1 MDYRNVTFRQLFITG
16 TCLIFPITFWNMVQ
30 IMTDF
35 SKNNGILSLFLM
47 LILALVYVVLLHLAL
62 SGVVKLSD
70 PAKEKTEITGTKVW
84 NNKKKVT
91 IASIY
96 VIRYVIRVLFLLYF
110 FVQGSRILMLPDYAS
125 AVLVVPVLLA
135 LFYMAGKGLRGYIGF
150 AEASV
155 IGIGITLVLF
165 IICGFWNADFSRL
178 KEYVEFQ
185 MQASVCNT
193 ICQVLIK
200 GYLLIVGLSMLEFVM
215 YLYLR
220 VEKRRRGMLVWTVS
234 VPVVLAIV
242 ASCFVISLLGLQGKT
257 MTSKGILNVVGAMM
271 FPGGANA
278 RLGLLACYLL
288 VIFGL
293 LLLAIHIV
301 FVCQFVDEIWKI
313 ICVWRKSGGMRAAGN
328 DKSTELHGRDS
339 DNAMD
344 KKVMEEKNDTFG
356 DKTQKENQYSA
367 EEDEDME
374 EKRSLWIRSG
384 CVVVLFLLFLWMSR
398 FLGERDAGWAFMIYI
413 AAVDIP
419 LSVLVPAF
427 AGRKRTNPG
436 KLAKMAAEVI
446 GGVLIACILSGCM
459 DRSIEAVDYLR
470 VVMIS
475 ETDRGYEYTFVTD
488 SLEGAESAGESEE
501 REYPVV
507 AESLQQARAEYDQA
521 HDRNLDLSHVE
532 YIVVDSEKTLRQM
545 YPELIKEFVTNYV
558 EVICTDSLYQ
568 GEASG
573 SIREYIASHYKGEC
587 LATLGE

>member
-1 MDYRNVTFRQLFITG
+1 MTYRQLFITG

-70 PAKEKTEITGTKVW
+70 PAKEKTEITGAKVW
-84 NNKKKVT
+84 NNKKKVA

-96 VIRYVIRVLFLLYF
+96 VIRYAIRVLFLLYF
-110 FVQGSRILMLPDYAS
+110 FVQGSRILMLPDYAGT
-125 AVLVVPVLLA
+125 VLVVPVLLA

-271 FPGGANA
+271 FPGGVNA

-288 VIFGL
+288 IIFGL

-301 FVCQFVDEIWKI
+301 FICQFVDEIWKI
-313 ICVWRKSGGMRAAGN
+313 ICVWRKSQA
-328 DKSTELHGRDS
+328 
-339 DNAMD
+339 
-344 KKVMEEKNDTFG
+344 
-356 DKTQKENQYSA
+356 SA
-367 EEDEDME
+367 EDME

-398 FLGERDAGWAFMIYI
+398 FLGERDAGRAFMIYI

-427 AGRKRTNPG
+427 VGRKRTNPG

-446 GGVLIACILSGCM
+446 GGILLVSILSGCM

-475 ETDRGYEYTFVTD
+475 ETDGGYKYTFVTD
-488 SLEGAESAGESEE
+488 SLEGAESAAESEE

-507 AESLQQARAEYDQA
+507 AESLQRARAEYDQA
-521 HDRNLDLSHVE
+521 HDRSLDLSHVE
-532 YIVVDSEKTLRQM
+532 YIVVDSEETLRQM

-558 EVICTDSLYQ
+558 EVVCTDSLYQ

-573 SIREYIASHYKGEC
+573 SIRKYIAAHYKGEC

>member
-1 MDYRNVTFRQLFITG
+1 MTFRQLFITG

-70 PAKEKTEITGTKVW
+70 PAKEKTEITGAKVW
-84 NNKKKVT
+84 NNKKKVA

-96 VIRYVIRVLFLLYF
+96 VIRYAIRVLFLLYF
-110 FVQGSRILMLPDYAS
+110 FVQGSRILMLPDYAGT
-125 AVLVVPVLLA
+125 VLVVPVLLA

-313 ICVWRKSGGMRAAGN
+313 ICVWRKSQA
-328 DKSTELHGRDS
+328 
-339 DNAMD
+339 
-344 KKVMEEKNDTFG
+344 
-356 DKTQKENQYSA
+356 SA
-367 EEDEDME
+367 EDME
-374 EKRSLWIRSG
+374 EKRSLWIRGG
-384 CVVVLFLLFLWMSR
+384 CVVVLFLLFLWMGR
-398 FLGERDAGWAFMIYI
+398 FLGERDAGRAFMIYI

-446 GGVLIACILSGCM
+446 GGVLIACMLSGCM

-475 ETDRGYEYTFVTD
+475 ETEGGYEYTFVTD
-488 SLEGAESAGESEE
+488 SLEGAESAAESEE

-507 AESLQQARAEYDQA
+507 AESLQQARTEYDQA
-521 HDRNLDLSHVE
+521 HDRSLDLSHVE
-532 YIVVDSEKTLRQM
+532 YIVVDSEETLRQM

-568 GEASG
+568 GEVSG
-573 SIREYIASHYKGEC
+573 SIRKYIATHYKGEC
-587 LATLGE
+587 LATLVE

>member
-1 MDYRNVTFRQLFITG
+1 MTFRQLFITG

-70 PAKEKTEITGTKVW
+70 PAKEKTEITGAKVW
-84 NNKKKVT
+84 NNKKKVA

-96 VIRYVIRVLFLLYF
+96 VIRYAIRVLFLLYF
-110 FVQGSRILMLPDYAS
+110 FVQGSRILMLPDYAGT
-125 AVLVVPVLLA
+125 VLVVPVLLA

-178 KEYVEFQ
+178 KEYAEFQ

-313 ICVWRKSGGMRAAGN
+313 ICVWRKSQA
-328 DKSTELHGRDS
+328 
-339 DNAMD
+339 
-344 KKVMEEKNDTFG
+344 
-356 DKTQKENQYSA
+356 SA
-367 EEDEDME
+367 EDME

-398 FLGERDAGWAFMIYI
+398 FLGERDAGRAFMIYI

-427 AGRKRTNPG
+427 VGRKRTNPG

-446 GGVLIACILSGCM
+446 GGALIACMLSGCM

-475 ETDRGYEYTFVTD
+475 ETDGGYKYTFVTD
-488 SLEGAESAGESEE
+488 SLEGAESAAESEE

-507 AESLQQARAEYDQA
+507 AESLQRARAEYDQE
-521 HDRNLDLSHVE
+521 HDRSLDLSHVE
-532 YIVVDSEKTLRQM
+532 YIVVDSEETLRQM

-558 EVICTDSLYQ
+558 EVVCTDSLYQ

-573 SIREYIASHYKGEC
+573 SIRKYIAAHYKGEC

>member
-1 MDYRNVTFRQLFITG
+1 MGVNQYMDYRNVTFRQLFITG

-35 SKNNGILSLFLM
+35 SKNNGVLSLFLM

-70 PAKEKTEITGTKVW
+70 PAKEKTEITGAKVW

-110 FVQGSRILMLPDYAS
+110 FVQGSRILMLPDYAGT
-125 AVLVVPVLLA
+125 VLVVPVLLA

-200 GYLLIVGLSMLEFVM
+200 GYLMIVGLCMLEFVM

-234 VPVVLAIV
+234 VPVVLALV
-242 ASCFVISLLGLQGKT
+242 ASCFVTSLLGLQSKT

-288 VIFGL
+288 IIFGL

-301 FVCQFVDEIWKI
+301 FICQFVDEIWKI
-313 ICVWRKSGGMRAAGN
+313 ICVWRKSQA
-328 DKSTELHGRDS
+328 
-339 DNAMD
+339 
-344 KKVMEEKNDTFG
+344 
-356 DKTQKENQYSA
+356 SA
-367 EEDEDME
+367 EDME
-374 EKRSLWIRSG
+374 EKRSLWIRGG
-384 CVVVLFLLFLWMSR
+384 CVVVLFLLFLWMGR
-398 FLGERDAGWAFMIYI
+398 FLGERDAGRAFMSYI

-446 GGVLIACILSGCM
+446 GGVLIACMLSGCM

-475 ETDRGYEYTFVTD
+475 ETEGGYEYTFVTD
-488 SLEGAESAGESEE
+488 SLEGAESAAESEE

-507 AESLQQARAEYDQA
+507 AESLQQARTEYDQA
-521 HDRNLDLSHVE
+521 HDRSLDLSHVE
-532 YIVVDSEKTLRQM
+532 YIVVDSEETLRQM

-573 SIREYIASHYKGEC
+573 SIRKYIAMHYKGEC

>member
-1 MDYRNVTFRQLFITG
+1 MTFRQLFITG
-16 TCLIFPITFWNMVQ
+16 TCLIFPIAFWNMVQ

-62 SGVVKLSD
+62 SDVVKMSD
-70 PAKEKTEITGTKVW
+70 PAKEKTEITGAKVW

-110 FVQGSRILMLPDYAS
+110 FVQGSRILMLPDYAGM
-125 AVLVVPVLLA
+125 VLVVPVLLA

-165 IICGFWNADFSRL
+165 VICGFWNADFSEL
-178 KEYVEFQ
+178 KGYVEFQ

-234 VPVVLAIV
+234 VPVVLALV
-242 ASCFVISLLGLQGKT
+242 ASCFVTSLLGLQSKT

-288 VIFGL
+288 IIFGV

-301 FVCQFVDEIWKI
+301 FICQFVDEIWKI
-313 ICVWRKSGGMRAAGN
+313 ICVWRKSGGMRAVWN
-328 DKSTELHGRDS
+328 DKSTELYGCDS
-339 DNAMD
+339 DNVMD
-344 KKVMEEKNDTFG
+344 KKVMEEKNDIFG
-356 DKTQKENQYSA
+356 DETQKKNEYSS
-367 EEDEDME
+367 EEDME
-374 EKRSLWIRSG
+374 EKRSLWIRGG

-398 FLGERDAGWAFMIYI
+398 FLGERDAGRAFMIYI

-446 GGVLIACILSGCM
+446 GGVLIACMLSGCM

-475 ETDRGYEYTFVTD
+475 ETEGGYEYTFVTD
-488 SLEGAESAGESEE
+488 SLEGAESAAESEE

-507 AESLQQARAEYDQA
+507 AESLQRARVEYDQA
-521 HDRNLDLSHVE
+521 HDRSLDLSHVE
-532 YIVVDSEKTLRQM
+532 YIVVDSEETLRQM

-573 SIREYIASHYKGEC
+573 SIREYIATHYKGEC
-587 LATLGE
+587 LATLIE

>member
-1 MDYRNVTFRQLFITG
+1 MDYINVTFRQLFITG

-70 PAKEKTEITGTKVW
+70 PAKEKTEITGAKVW
-84 NNKKKVT
+84 NNKKKVA

-96 VIRYVIRVLFLLYF
+96 VIRYAIRVLFLLYF
-110 FVQGSRILMLPDYAS
+110 FVQGSRILMLPDYAGT
-125 AVLVVPVLLA
+125 VLVVPVLLA

-288 VIFGL
+288 IIFGL

-301 FVCQFVDEIWKI
+301 FICQFVDEIWKI
-313 ICVWRKSGGMRAAGN
+313 ICVWRKSQA
-328 DKSTELHGRDS
+328 
-339 DNAMD
+339 
-344 KKVMEEKNDTFG
+344 
-356 DKTQKENQYSA
+356 SA
-367 EEDEDME
+367 EDME
-374 EKRSLWIRSG
+374 EKRSLWIRGG
-384 CVVVLFLLFLWMSR
+384 CVVVLFLLFLWMGR
-398 FLGERDAGWAFMIYI
+398 FLGERDAGRAFMSYI

-446 GGVLIACILSGCM
+446 GGVLIACMLSGCM

-475 ETDRGYEYTFVTD
+475 ETEGGYEYTFVTD
-488 SLEGAESAGESEE
+488 SLEGAESAAESEE

-507 AESLQQARAEYDQA
+507 AESLQQARTEYDQA
-521 HDRNLDLSHVE
+521 HDRSLDLSHVE
-532 YIVVDSEKTLRQM
+532 YIMVDSEETLRQM

-573 SIREYIASHYKGEC
+573 SIRKYIATHYKGEC

>member
-1 MDYRNVTFRQLFITG
+1 
-16 TCLIFPITFWNMVQ
+16 
-30 IMTDF
+30 
-35 SKNNGILSLFLM
+35 
-47 LILALVYVVLLHLAL
+47 
-62 SGVVKLSD
+62 
-70 PAKEKTEITGTKVW
+70 
-84 NNKKKVT
+84 
-91 IASIY
+91 
-96 VIRYVIRVLFLLYF
+96 
-110 FVQGSRILMLPDYAS
+110 MLPDYAGV
-125 AVLVVPVLLA
+125 VLVVPVLLT

-165 IICGFWNADFSRL
+165 VICGFWNADFSGL

-185 MQASVCNT
+185 MQASACNT

-200 GYLLIVGLSMLEFVM
+200 GYLMIVGLCMLEFVM

-234 VPVVLAIV
+234 VPVVLALV
-242 ASCFVISLLGLQGKT
+242 ASCFVISLLGLQGRT
-257 MTSKGILNVVGAMM
+257 AGSKGILNVVGAMM

-288 VIFGL
+288 IIFGL

-301 FVCQFVDEIWKI
+301 FICQFVDEIWKI
-313 ICVWRKSGGMRAAGN
+313 ICVWRKSGGMRAVGN
-328 DKSTELHGRDS
+328 DKSTELHGCDS

-344 KKVMEEKNDTFG
+344 KKVMEEKNDTFE
-356 DKTQKENQYSA
+356 DKTQKKNKYSA
-367 EEDEDME
+367 EEDME
-374 EKRSLWIRSG
+374 EKRSLWIRGG
-384 CVVVLFLLFLWMSR
+384 CVVVLFLLFLWMDR
-398 FLGERDAGWAFMIYI
+398 FLGERDAGRAFMSYI

-446 GGVLIACILSGCM
+446 GGVLIACMLSGCM

-475 ETDRGYEYTFVTD
+475 ETEWGYEYTFVTD
-488 SLEGAESAGESEE
+488 SLEGAESAAESEE

-521 HDRNLDLSHVE
+521 HDRSLDLSHVE
-532 YIVVDSEKTLRQM
+532 YIVVDSEETLRQM

-558 EVICTDSLYQ
+558 EVICTDLLYQ

-573 SIREYIASHYKGEC
+573 SIRKYIATHYKGEC

>member
-1 MDYRNVTFRQLFITG
+1 MTFRQLFITG

-35 SKNNGILSLFLM
+35 SKNNGVLSLFLM

-70 PAKEKTEITGTKVW
+70 PAKEKTEITGVKVW
-84 NNKKKVT
+84 NNKKKVA

-96 VIRYVIRVLFLLYF
+96 VIRYAIRVLFLLYF
-110 FVQGSRILMLPDYAS
+110 FVQGSRILMLPDYAGT
-125 AVLVVPVLLA
+125 VLVVPVLLA

-200 GYLLIVGLSMLEFVM
+200 GSLLIVGLSMLEFVM

-234 VPVVLAIV
+234 VPVVLALV
-242 ASCFVISLLGLQGKT
+242 ASCFVTSLLGLQSKT

-288 VIFGL
+288 IIFGL

-301 FVCQFVDEIWKI
+301 FICQFVDEIWKI
-313 ICVWRKSGGMRAAGN
+313 ICVWRKSQA
-328 DKSTELHGRDS
+328 
-339 DNAMD
+339 
-344 KKVMEEKNDTFG
+344 
-356 DKTQKENQYSA
+356 SA
-367 EEDEDME
+367 EDME
-374 EKRSLWIRSG
+374 EKRSLWIRGG
-384 CVVVLFLLFLWMSR
+384 CVVVLFLLFLWMGR
-398 FLGERDAGWAFMIYI
+398 FLGERDAGRAFMSYI

-446 GGVLIACILSGCM
+446 GGVLIACMLSGCM

-475 ETDRGYEYTFVTD
+475 ETEGGYEYTFVTD
-488 SLEGAESAGESEE
+488 SLEGAESAAESEE

-507 AESLQQARAEYDQA
+507 AESLQQARTEYDQA
-521 HDRNLDLSHVE
+521 HDRSLDLSHVE
-532 YIVVDSEKTLRQM
+532 YIVVDSEETLRQM

-573 SIREYIASHYKGEC
+573 SIRKYIAMHYKGEC

>member
-1 MDYRNVTFRQLFITG
+1 MTFRQLFITG

-35 SKNNGILSLFLM
+35 SKNNGILSFFLM
-47 LILALVYVVLLHLAL
+47 LIFALVYVVLLHLAL
-62 SGVVKLSD
+62 SGVVKMSD
-70 PAKEKTEITGTKVW
+70 PAKEKAEITSIKTW
-84 NNKKKVT
+84 NNKKKAT

-96 VIRYVIRVLFLLYF
+96 VIRYAIRVLFLLYF
-110 FVQGSRILMLPDYAS
+110 FVQGSRILMLPDYAGT
-125 AVLVVPVLLA
+125 VLVVPVLLA

-165 IICGFWNADFSRL
+165 VICGFWNADFSEL
-178 KEYVEFQ
+178 KGYVEFQ

-234 VPVVLAIV
+234 VPVVLALV
-242 ASCFVISLLGLQGKT
+242 ASCFVTSLLGLQGRT
-257 MTSKGILNVVGAMM
+257 AGSKGILNVVGAMM

-288 VIFGL
+288 IIFGL

-301 FVCQFVDEIWKI
+301 FICQFVDEIWKI
-313 ICVWRKSGGMRAAGN
+313 ICVWRKSGGMRAARN

-339 DNAMD
+339 DNEMD

-356 DKTQKENQYSA
+356 DKTQRKNEYSL
-367 EEDEDME
+367 EEDME
-374 EKRSLWIRSG
+374 EKRSLWIGSG
-384 CVVVLFLLFLWMSR
+384 CVVVLFLLFLWMGR
-398 FLGERDAGWAFMIYI
+398 FLGERDAGRAFMIYI

-446 GGVLIACILSGCM
+446 GGVLITCILSGCM

-470 VVMIS
+470 VVMMS
-475 ETDRGYEYTFVTD
+475 ETEGGYEYTFVTD
-488 SLEGAESAGESEE
+488 SLEGAEAAGEAEE

-521 HDRNLDLSHVE
+521 HDRSLDLSHVE
-532 YIVVDSEKTLRQM
+532 YIVVDSEETLRQM

-573 SIREYIASHYKGEC
+573 SIRKYIATHYKGEC

>member
-1 MDYRNVTFRQLFITG
+1 MTFRQLFITG

-70 PAKEKTEITGTKVW
+70 PAKEKIEITGAKVW
-84 NNKKKVT
+84 NNKKKVA

-96 VIRYVIRVLFLLYF
+96 VIRYAIRVLFLLYF
-110 FVQGSRILMLPDYAS
+110 FVQGSRILMLPDYAGT
-125 AVLVVPVLLA
+125 VLVVPVLLA

-288 VIFGL
+288 IIFGL

-301 FVCQFVDEIWKI
+301 FICQFVDEIWKI
-313 ICVWRKSGGMRAAGN
+313 ICVWRKSQA
-328 DKSTELHGRDS
+328 
-339 DNAMD
+339 
-344 KKVMEEKNDTFG
+344 
-356 DKTQKENQYSA
+356 SA
-367 EEDEDME
+367 EDME
-374 EKRSLWIRSG
+374 EKRSLWIRGG
-384 CVVVLFLLFLWMSR
+384 CVVVLFLLFLWMGR
-398 FLGERDAGWAFMIYI
+398 FLGERDAGRAFMSYI

-446 GGVLIACILSGCM
+446 GGVLITCILSGCM

-475 ETDRGYEYTFVTD
+475 ETEGGYEYTFVTD
-488 SLEGAESAGESEE
+488 SLEGAESAAESEE

-521 HDRNLDLSHVE
+521 HDRSLDLSHVE
-532 YIVVDSEKTLRQM
+532 YIMVDSEETLRQM

-573 SIREYIASHYKGEC
+573 SIRKYIAAHYKGEC

>member
-1 MDYRNVTFRQLFITG
+1 MTFRQLFITG
-16 TCLIFPITFWNMVQ
+16 TCLIFPIAFWNIVQ

-47 LILALVYVVLLHLAL
+47 LMLALVYVVLLHLAL
-62 SGVVKLSD
+62 SGVVKMSD
-70 PAKEKTEITGTKVW
+70 PAKEKTEITGAKVW
-84 NNKKKVT
+84 NNKKKVA

-110 FVQGSRILMLPDYAS
+110 FVQGSRILMLPDYAET
-125 AVLVVPVLLA
+125 VLVVPVLLA

-165 IICGFWNADFSRL
+165 VICGFWNADFSGL

-185 MQASVCNT
+185 MQASACNT

-200 GYLLIVGLSMLEFVM
+200 GYLMIVGLCMLEFVM

-234 VPVVLAIV
+234 VPVVLAFV
-242 ASCFVISLLGLQGKT
+242 ASCFVISLLGLQGRT
-257 MTSKGILNVVGAMM
+257 AGSKGILNVVGAMM

-288 VIFGL
+288 IIFGL

-301 FVCQFVDEIWKI
+301 FICQFVDEIWKI
-313 ICVWRKSGGMRAAGN
+313 ICVWRKSQA
-328 DKSTELHGRDS
+328 
-339 DNAMD
+339 
-344 KKVMEEKNDTFG
+344 
-356 DKTQKENQYSA
+356 SA
-367 EEDEDME
+367 EDME

-384 CVVVLFLLFLWMSR
+384 CVVVLFLLFLWMGR
-398 FLGERDAGWAFMIYI
+398 FLGERDAGRAFMSYI

-446 GGVLIACILSGCM
+446 GGVLITCILSGCM

-475 ETDRGYEYTFVTD
+475 ETEGGYEYTFVTD
-488 SLEGAESAGESEE
+488 SLEGAESAAESEE

-521 HDRNLDLSHVE
+521 HDRSLDLSHVE
-532 YIVVDSEKTLRQM
+532 YIVVDSEETLRQM

-573 SIREYIASHYKGEC
+573 SIRKYIATHYKGEC

>member
-1 MDYRNVTFRQLFITG
+1 MTFRQLFITG

-70 PAKEKTEITGTKVW
+70 PAKEKTEITGAKVW

-91 IASIY
+91 IASVY

-110 FVQGSRILMLPDYAS
+110 FVQGSRILMLPDYAGT
-125 AVLVVPVLLA
+125 VLVVPVLLA

-288 VIFGL
+288 IIFGL

-301 FVCQFVDEIWKI
+301 FICQFVYEIWKI
-313 ICVWRKSGGMRAAGN
+313 ICVWRKSQA
-328 DKSTELHGRDS
+328 
-339 DNAMD
+339 
-344 KKVMEEKNDTFG
+344 
-356 DKTQKENQYSA
+356 SA
-367 EEDEDME
+367 EDME

-384 CVVVLFLLFLWMSR
+384 CVVVLFLLFLWMDR
-398 FLGERDAGWAFMIYI
+398 FLVERDAGRAFMSYI

-427 AGRKRTNPG
+427 VGRKRTNPG

-446 GGVLIACILSGCM
+446 GGVLIACMLSGCM

-475 ETDRGYEYTFVTD
+475 ETEGGYEYTFVTD
-488 SLEGAESAGESEE
+488 SLEGAESAAESEE

-507 AESLQQARAEYDQA
+507 AESLQQARTEYDQA
-521 HDRNLDLSHVE
+521 HDRSLDLSHVE
-532 YIVVDSEKTLRQM
+532 YIVVDSEETLRQM

-573 SIREYIASHYKGEC
+573 SIRKYIATHYKGEC

>member
-1 MDYRNVTFRQLFITG
+1 MTFRQLFITG

-47 LILALVYVVLLHLAL
+47 LILALVYVVLLHLVL

-70 PAKEKTEITGTKVW
+70 PAKEKTEITGAKVW
-84 NNKKKVT
+84 NNKKKVA

-96 VIRYVIRVLFLLYF
+96 VIRYAIRVLFLLYF
-110 FVQGSRILMLPDYAS
+110 FVQGSRILMLPDYAGT
-125 AVLVVPVLLA
+125 VLVVPVLLA

-185 MQASVCNT
+185 MQASICNT

-288 VIFGL
+288 IIFGL

-313 ICVWRKSGGMRAAGN
+313 ICVWRKSQA
-328 DKSTELHGRDS
+328 
-339 DNAMD
+339 
-344 KKVMEEKNDTFG
+344 
-356 DKTQKENQYSA
+356 SA
-367 EEDEDME
+367 EDME
-374 EKRSLWIRSG
+374 EKRSLWIRGG
-384 CVVVLFLLFLWMSR
+384 CVVVLFLLFLWMGR
-398 FLGERDAGWAFMIYI
+398 FLGERDAGRAFMSYI

-446 GGVLIACILSGCM
+446 GGVLIACMLSGCM

-475 ETDRGYEYTFVTD
+475 ETEGGYEYTFVTD
-488 SLEGAESAGESEE
+488 SLEGAESAAESEE

-507 AESLQQARAEYDQA
+507 AESLQQARTEYDQA
-521 HDRNLDLSHVE
+521 HDRSLDLSHVE
-532 YIVVDSEKTLRQM
+532 YIVVDSEETLRQM

-573 SIREYIASHYKGEC
+573 SIRKYIAAHYKGEC

>member
-70 PAKEKTEITGTKVW
+70 PAKEKTEITGAKVW
-84 NNKKKVT
+84 NNKKKVA

-96 VIRYVIRVLFLLYF
+96 VIRYAIRVLFLLYF
-110 FVQGSRILMLPDYAS
+110 FVQGSRILMLPDYAGT
-125 AVLVVPVLLA
+125 VLVVPVLLA

-313 ICVWRKSGGMRAAGN
+313 ICVWRKSQA
-328 DKSTELHGRDS
+328 
-339 DNAMD
+339 
-344 KKVMEEKNDTFG
+344 
-356 DKTQKENQYSA
+356 SA
-367 EEDEDME
+367 EDME
-374 EKRSLWIRSG
+374 EKRSLWIRGG
-384 CVVVLFLLFLWMSR
+384 CVVVLFLLFLWMGR
-398 FLGERDAGWAFMIYI
+398 FLGERDAGRAFMSYI

-446 GGVLIACILSGCM
+446 GGVLIACMLSGCM

-475 ETDRGYEYTFVTD
+475 ETEGGYEYTFVTD
-488 SLEGAESAGESEE
+488 SLEGAESAAESEE

-507 AESLQQARAEYDQA
+507 AESLQQARTEYDQA
-521 HDRNLDLSHVE
+521 HDRSLDLSHVE
-532 YIVVDSEKTLRQM
+532 YIVVDSEETLRQM

-573 SIREYIASHYKGEC
+573 SIRKYIAMHYKGEC

>member
-1 MDYRNVTFRQLFITG
+1 MGVNQYMNYKNVTFRQLFITG
-16 TCLIFPITFWNMVQ
+16 TCLIFPIAFWNMVQ

-35 SKNNGILSLFLM
+35 LKNNGILSLFLM
-47 LILALVYVVLLHLAL
+47 LMLALVYVVLLHLAL

-70 PAKEKTEITGTKVW
+70 PAKEKTEITGAKVW
-84 NNKKKVT
+84 NNKKKVAT
-91 IASIY
+91 ASIY
-96 VIRYVIRVLFLLYF
+96 VIRYAIRVLFLLYF
-110 FVQGSRILMLPDYAS
+110 FVQGSRILMLPDYAGT
-125 AVLVVPVLLA
+125 VLVVPVLLA

-200 GYLLIVGLSMLEFVM
+200 GYLMIVGLCMLEFVM

-234 VPVVLAIV
+234 VPVVLALV
-242 ASCFVISLLGLQGKT
+242 ASCFVTSLLGLQSKT

-288 VIFGL
+288 IIFGL

-301 FVCQFVDEIWKI
+301 FICQFVDEIWKI
-313 ICVWRKSGGMRAAGN
+313 ICVWRKSQA
-328 DKSTELHGRDS
+328 
-339 DNAMD
+339 
-344 KKVMEEKNDTFG
+344 
-356 DKTQKENQYSA
+356 SA
-367 EEDEDME
+367 EDME
-374 EKRSLWIRSG
+374 EKRSLWIRGG
-384 CVVVLFLLFLWMSR
+384 CVVVLFLLFLWMGR
-398 FLGERDAGWAFMIYI
+398 FLGERDAGRAFMSYI

-446 GGVLIACILSGCM
+446 GGVLIACMLSGCM

-475 ETDRGYEYTFVTD
+475 ETEGGYEYTFVTD
-488 SLEGAESAGESEE
+488 SLEGAESAAESEE

-507 AESLQQARAEYDQA
+507 AESLQQARTEYDQA
-521 HDRNLDLSHVE
+521 HDRSLDLSHVE
-532 YIVVDSEKTLRQM
+532 YIVVDSEETLRQM

-573 SIREYIASHYKGEC
+573 SIRKYIAAHYKGEC

>member
-16 TCLIFPITFWNMVQ
+16 TCLIFPIAFWNIVQ

-47 LILALVYVVLLHLAL
+47 LMFALVYVVLLHLAL
-62 SGVVKLSD
+62 SGVVKMSD
-70 PAKEKTEITGTKVW
+70 PAKEKTEITGAKVW
-84 NNKKKVT
+84 NNKKKVA

-96 VIRYVIRVLFLLYF
+96 VIRYAIRVLFLLYF
-110 FVQGSRILMLPDYAS
+110 FVQGSRILMLPDYAGV
-125 AVLVVPVLLA
+125 VLVVPVLLT

-165 IICGFWNADFSRL
+165 VICGFWNADFSGL

-234 VPVVLAIV
+234 VPVVLALV
-242 ASCFVISLLGLQGKT
+242 ASCFVTSLLGLQSKT

-288 VIFGL
+288 IIFGL

-301 FVCQFVDEIWKI
+301 FICQFVDEIWKI
-313 ICVWRKSGGMRAAGN
+313 ICVWRKSGGMRAVGN
-328 DKSTELHGRDS
+328 DKSTGLHGCDS

-344 KKVMEEKNDTFG
+344 KKV
-356 DKTQKENQYSA
+356 
-367 EEDEDME
+367 ME

-384 CVVVLFLLFLWMSR
+384 CVVVLFLLFLWMDR
-398 FLGERDAGWAFMIYI
+398 FLGEQDAGRAFMIYI

-427 AGRKRTNPG
+427 VGRKRTNPG

-446 GGVLIACILSGCM
+446 SGVLIACMLSGCM

-475 ETDRGYEYTFVTD
+475 ETEWGYEYTFVTD
-488 SLEGAESAGESEE
+488 SLEGAESAAESEE

-521 HDRNLDLSHVE
+521 HDRSLDLSHVE
-532 YIVVDSEKTLRQM
+532 YIVVDSEETLRQM

-573 SIREYIASHYKGEC
+573 SIRKYIATHYKGEC

>member
-70 PAKEKTEITGTKVW
+70 PAKEKTEITGAKVW
-84 NNKKKVT
+84 NNKKKVA

-96 VIRYVIRVLFLLYF
+96 VIRYAIRVLFLLYF
-110 FVQGSRILMLPDYAS
+110 FVQGSRILMLPDYAGT
-125 AVLVVPVLLA
+125 VLVVPVLLA

-313 ICVWRKSGGMRAAGN
+313 ICVWRKSQA
-328 DKSTELHGRDS
+328 
-339 DNAMD
+339 
-344 KKVMEEKNDTFG
+344 
-356 DKTQKENQYSA
+356 SA
-367 EEDEDME
+367 EDME
-374 EKRSLWIRSG
+374 EKRSLWIRGG
-384 CVVVLFLLFLWMSR
+384 CVVVLFLLFLWMGR
-398 FLGERDAGWAFMIYI
+398 FLGERDAGRAFMIYI

-446 GGVLIACILSGCM
+446 GGVLIACMLSGCM

-475 ETDRGYEYTFVTD
+475 ETEGGYEYTFVTD
-488 SLEGAESAGESEE
+488 SLEGAESAAESEE

-507 AESLQQARAEYDQA
+507 AESLQQARTEYDQA
-521 HDRNLDLSHVE
+521 HDRSLDLSHVE
-532 YIVVDSEKTLRQM
+532 YIVVDSEETLRQM

-568 GEASG
+568 GEVSG
-573 SIREYIASHYKGEC
+573 SIRKYIATHYKGEC
-587 LATLGE
+587 LATLVE

>member
-1 MDYRNVTFRQLFITG
+1 MTFRQLFITG

-35 SKNNGILSLFLM
+35 SKNNGVLSLFLM

-70 PAKEKTEITGTKVW
+70 PAKEKTEITGAKVW

-110 FVQGSRILMLPDYAS
+110 FVQGSRILMLPDYAGT
-125 AVLVVPVLLA
+125 VLVVPVLLA

-200 GYLLIVGLSMLEFVM
+200 GYLMIVGLCMLEFVM

-234 VPVVLAIV
+234 VPVVLALV
-242 ASCFVISLLGLQGKT
+242 ASCFVTSLLGLQSKT

-288 VIFGL
+288 IIFGL

-301 FVCQFVDEIWKI
+301 FICQFVDEIWKI
-313 ICVWRKSGGMRAAGN
+313 ICVWRKSQA
-328 DKSTELHGRDS
+328 
-339 DNAMD
+339 
-344 KKVMEEKNDTFG
+344 
-356 DKTQKENQYSA
+356 SA
-367 EEDEDME
+367 EDME
-374 EKRSLWIRSG
+374 EKRSLWIRGG
-384 CVVVLFLLFLWMSR
+384 CVVVLFLLFLWMGR
-398 FLGERDAGWAFMIYI
+398 FLVERDAGRAFMIYI

-446 GGVLIACILSGCM
+446 GGVLITCILSGCM

-475 ETDRGYEYTFVTD
+475 ETDGGYEYTFVTD
-488 SLEGAESAGESEE
+488 SLEGAESAAESEE

-507 AESLQQARAEYDQA
+507 AESLQRARAEYDQE
-521 HDRNLDLSHVE
+521 HDRSLDLSHVE
-532 YIVVDSEKTLRQM
+532 YIVVDSEETLRQM

-558 EVICTDSLYQ
+558 EVVCTDSLYQ

-573 SIREYIASHYKGEC
+573 SIRKYIAAHYKGEC

>member
-16 TCLIFPITFWNMVQ
+16 TCLIFPIAFWNMVQ

-47 LILALVYVVLLHLAL
+47 LILALIYVVLLHLAL

-70 PAKEKTEITGTKVW
+70 PAKEKTEITGAKVW

-91 IASIY
+91 IVSIY

-110 FVQGSRILMLPDYAS
+110 FVQGSRILMLPDYAGT
-125 AVLVVPVLLA
+125 VLVVPVLLA

-155 IGIGITLVLF
+155 IGSGITLVLF
-165 IICGFWNADFSRL
+165 VICGFWNADFSRL

-185 MQASVCNT
+185 MQASACNT

-288 VIFGL
+288 IIFGL

-301 FVCQFVDEIWKI
+301 FICQFVDEIWKI
-313 ICVWRKSGGMRAAGN
+313 ICVWRKSGGMRAVGD
-328 DKSTELHGRDS
+328 DKSTDLHGCDS

-344 KKVMEEKNDTFG
+344 KKVMEEKNDIFE
-356 DKTQKENQYSA
+356 DKTQREKEYSA
-367 EEDEDME
+367 EDME
-374 EKRSLWIRSG
+374 EKRSLWIRGG
-384 CVVVLFLLFLWMSR
+384 CVVVLFLLFLWMDR
-398 FLGERDAGWAFMIYI
+398 FLVERDAGRAFMIYI

-427 AGRKRTNPG
+427 VGRKRTNPG

-470 VVMIS
+470 VVVIS
-475 ETDRGYEYTFVTD
+475 ETEGGYEYTFVTD
-488 SLEGAESAGESEE
+488 SLEGAESAAESEE

-507 AESLQQARAEYDQA
+507 AEDLQQARTEYDEA
-521 HDRNLDLSHVE
+521 HDRSLDLSHVE
-532 YIVVDSEKTLRQM
+532 YIVVDSEETLRQM

-573 SIREYIASHYKGEC
+573 SIRKYIATHYKGEC

>member
-1 MDYRNVTFRQLFITG
+1 MTFRQLFITG

-35 SKNNGILSLFLM
+35 SKNNGVLSLFLM

-70 PAKEKTEITGTKVW
+70 PAKEKTEITGAKVW
-84 NNKKKVT
+84 NNKKKVA

-96 VIRYVIRVLFLLYF
+96 VIRYAIRVLFLLYF
-110 FVQGSRILMLPDYAS
+110 FVQGSRILMLPDYAGT
-125 AVLVVPVLLA
+125 VLVVPVLLA

-234 VPVVLAIV
+234 VPVVLALV
-242 ASCFVISLLGLQGKT
+242 ASCFVTSLLGLQSKT

-288 VIFGL
+288 IIFGL

-301 FVCQFVDEIWKI
+301 FICQFVDEIWKI
-313 ICVWRKSGGMRAAGN
+313 ICVWRKSQA
-328 DKSTELHGRDS
+328 
-339 DNAMD
+339 
-344 KKVMEEKNDTFG
+344 
-356 DKTQKENQYSA
+356 SA
-367 EEDEDME
+367 EDME
-374 EKRSLWIRSG
+374 EKRSLWIRGG
-384 CVVVLFLLFLWMSR
+384 CVVVLFLLFLWMGR
-398 FLGERDAGWAFMIYI
+398 FLGERDAGRAFMSYI

-446 GGVLIACILSGCM
+446 GGVLIACMLSGCM

-475 ETDRGYEYTFVTD
+475 ETEGGYEYTFVTD
-488 SLEGAESAGESEE
+488 SLEGAESAAESEE

-507 AESLQQARAEYDQA
+507 AESLQQARTEYDQA
-521 HDRNLDLSHVE
+521 HDRSLDLSHVE
-532 YIVVDSEKTLRQM
+532 YIVVDSEETLRQM

-573 SIREYIASHYKGEC
+573 SIRKYIAMHYKGEC

>member
-1 MDYRNVTFRQLFITG
+1 MGVNQYMDYRNVTFRQLFITG

-35 SKNNGILSLFLM
+35 SKNNGILSFFLM
-47 LILALVYVVLLHLAL
+47 LIFALVYVVLLHLAL
-62 SGVVKLSD
+62 SGVVKMSD
-70 PAKEKTEITGTKVW
+70 PAKEKAEITSIKTW
-84 NNKKKVT
+84 NNKKKAT

-96 VIRYVIRVLFLLYF
+96 VIRYAIRVLFLLYF
-110 FVQGSRILMLPDYAS
+110 FVQGSRILMLPDYAGT
-125 AVLVVPVLLA
+125 VLVVPVLLA

-165 IICGFWNADFSRL
+165 VICGFWNADFSEL
-178 KEYVEFQ
+178 KGYVEFQ

-234 VPVVLAIV
+234 VPVVLALV
-242 ASCFVISLLGLQGKT
+242 ASCFVTSLLGLQGRT
-257 MTSKGILNVVGAMM
+257 AGSKGILNVVGAMM

-288 VIFGL
+288 IIFGL

-301 FVCQFVDEIWKI
+301 FICQFVDEIWKI
-313 ICVWRKSGGMRAAGN
+313 ICVWRKSGGMRAARN

-339 DNAMD
+339 DNEMD

-356 DKTQKENQYSA
+356 DKTQRKNEYSL
-367 EEDEDME
+367 EEDME
-374 EKRSLWIRSG
+374 EKRSLWIRGG

-398 FLGERDAGWAFMIYI
+398 FLGERDAGRAFMIYI

-446 GGVLIACILSGCM
+446 GGVLITCILSGCM
-459 DRSIEAVDYLR
+459 DRSIEE
-470 VVMIS
+470 I
-475 ETDRGYEYTFVTD
+475 G
-488 SLEGAESAGESEE
+488 
-501 REYPVV
+501 
-507 AESLQQARAEYDQA
+507 RA
-521 HDRNLDLSHVE
+521 HV
-532 YIVVDSEKTLRQM
+532 
-545 YPELIKEFVTNYV
+545 
-558 EVICTDSLYQ
+558 
-568 GEASG
+568 
-573 SIREYIASHYKGEC
+573 
-587 LATLGE
+587 

>member
-1 MDYRNVTFRQLFITG
+1 MTFRQLFITG

-234 VPVVLAIV
+234 VPVVLALIAWLAGQNSRLKGSTKCCGCYDV
-242 ASCFVISLLGLQGKT
+242 PRRCKCEARFTRLL
-257 MTSKGILNVVGAMM
+257 
-271 FPGGANA
+271 P
-278 RLGLLACYLL
+278 ACHLRAL
-288 VIFGL
+288 
-293 LLLAIHIV
+293 
-301 FVCQFVDEIWKI
+301 
-313 ICVWRKSGGMRAAGN
+313 AAGN
-328 DKSTELHGRDS
+328 PH
-339 DNAMD
+339 
-344 KKVMEEKNDTFG
+344 
-356 DKTQKENQYSA
+356 
-367 EEDEDME
+367 
-374 EKRSLWIRSG
+374 
-384 CVVVLFLLFLWMSR
+384 CV
-398 FLGERDAGWAFMIYI
+398 
-413 AAVDIP
+413 
-419 LSVLVPAF
+419 
-427 AGRKRTNPG
+427 
-436 KLAKMAAEVI
+436 
-446 GGVLIACILSGCM
+446 
-459 DRSIEAVDYLR
+459 YL
-470 VVMIS
+470 
-475 ETDRGYEYTFVTD
+475 
-488 SLEGAESAGESEE
+488 
-501 REYPVV
+501 PV
-507 AESLQQARAEYDQA
+507 
-521 HDRNLDLSHVE
+521 
-532 YIVVDSEKTLRQM
+532 
-545 YPELIKEFVTNYV
+545 
-558 EVICTDSLYQ
+558 C
-568 GEASG
+568 G
-573 SIREYIASHYKGEC
+573 
-587 LATLGE
+587 

>member
-1 MDYRNVTFRQLFITG
+1 MTFRQLFITG

-70 PAKEKTEITGTKVW
+70 PAKEKTEITGAKVW
-84 NNKKKVT
+84 NNKKKVA

-96 VIRYVIRVLFLLYF
+96 VIRYAIRVLFLLYF
-110 FVQGSRILMLPDYAS
+110 FVQGSRILMLPDYAGT
-125 AVLVVPVLLA
+125 VLVVPVLLA

-288 VIFGL
+288 IIFGL

-301 FVCQFVDEIWKI
+301 FICQFVDEIWKI
-313 ICVWRKSGGMRAAGN
+313 ICVWRKSQA
-328 DKSTELHGRDS
+328 
-339 DNAMD
+339 
-344 KKVMEEKNDTFG
+344 
-356 DKTQKENQYSA
+356 SA
-367 EEDEDME
+367 EDME
-374 EKRSLWIRSG
+374 EKRSLWIRGG
-384 CVVVLFLLFLWMSR
+384 CVVVLFLLFLWMGR
-398 FLGERDAGWAFMIYI
+398 FLGERDAGRAFMSYI

-446 GGVLIACILSGCM
+446 GGVLIACMLSGCM

-475 ETDRGYEYTFVTD
+475 ETEGGYEYTFVTD
-488 SLEGAESAGESEE
+488 SLEGAESAAESEE

-507 AESLQQARAEYDQA
+507 AESLQQARTEYDQA
-521 HDRNLDLSHVE
+521 HDRSLDLSHVE
-532 YIVVDSEKTLRQM
+532 YIMVDSEETLRQM

-573 SIREYIASHYKGEC
+573 SIRKYIATHYKGEC

>member
-1 MDYRNVTFRQLFITG
+1 MTFRQLFITG

-30 IMTDF
+30 IMTNF

-70 PAKEKTEITGTKVW
+70 PAKEKTEITGAKVW

-91 IASIY
+91 IASVY

-110 FVQGSRILMLPDYAS
+110 FVQGSRILMLPDYAGT
-125 AVLVVPVLLA
+125 VLVVPVLLA

-313 ICVWRKSGGMRAAGN
+313 ICVWRKSQA
-328 DKSTELHGRDS
+328 
-339 DNAMD
+339 
-344 KKVMEEKNDTFG
+344 
-356 DKTQKENQYSA
+356 SA
-367 EEDEDME
+367 EDME

-398 FLGERDAGWAFMIYI
+398 FLGERDAGRAFMIYI

-427 AGRKRTNPG
+427 VGRKRTNPG

-446 GGVLIACILSGCM
+446 GGILLVSILSGCM

-488 SLEGAESAGESEE
+488 SLEGAESAAESEE

-507 AESLQQARAEYDQA
+507 AESLQRARAEYDQA
-521 HDRNLDLSHVE
+521 HDRSLDLSHVE
-532 YIVVDSEKTLRQM
+532 YIVVDSEETLRQM

-558 EVICTDSLYQ
+558 EVVCTDSLYQ

-573 SIREYIASHYKGEC
+573 SIRKYIAAHYKGEC

>member
-70 PAKEKTEITGTKVW
+70 PAKEKTEITGAKVW
-84 NNKKKVT
+84 NNKKKVA

-96 VIRYVIRVLFLLYF
+96 VIRYAIRVLFLLYF
-110 FVQGSRILMLPDYAS
+110 FVQGSRILMLPDYAGT
-125 AVLVVPVLLA
+125 VLVVPVLLA

-200 GYLLIVGLSMLEFVM
+200 GYLMIVGLCMLEFVM

-234 VPVVLAIV
+234 VPVVLALV
-242 ASCFVISLLGLQGKT
+242 ASCFVTSLLGLQSKT

-288 VIFGL
+288 IIFGL

-301 FVCQFVDEIWKI
+301 FICQFVDEIWKI
-313 ICVWRKSGGMRAAGN
+313 ICVWRKSQA
-328 DKSTELHGRDS
+328 
-339 DNAMD
+339 
-344 KKVMEEKNDTFG
+344 
-356 DKTQKENQYSA
+356 SA
-367 EEDEDME
+367 EDME
-374 EKRSLWIRSG
+374 EKRSLWIRGG
-384 CVVVLFLLFLWMSR
+384 CVVVLFLLFLWMGR
-398 FLGERDAGWAFMIYI
+398 FLGERDAGRAFMSYI

-446 GGVLIACILSGCM
+446 GGVLIACMLSGCM

-475 ETDRGYEYTFVTD
+475 ETEGGYEYTFVTD
-488 SLEGAESAGESEE
+488 SLEGAESAAESEE

-507 AESLQQARAEYDQA
+507 AESLQQARTEYDQA
-521 HDRNLDLSHVE
+521 HDRSLDLSHVE
-532 YIVVDSEKTLRQM
+532 YIVVDSEETLRQM

-573 SIREYIASHYKGEC
+573 SIRKYIAMHYKGEC

>member
-1 MDYRNVTFRQLFITG
+1 MTFRQLFITG

-70 PAKEKTEITGTKVW
+70 PAKEKTEITGAKVW
-84 NNKKKVT
+84 NNKKKVA

-96 VIRYVIRVLFLLYF
+96 VIRYAIRVLFLLYF
-110 FVQGSRILMLPDYAS
+110 FVQGSRILMLPDYAGT
-125 AVLVVPVLLA
+125 VLVVPVLLA

-313 ICVWRKSGGMRAAGN
+313 ICVWRKSQA
-328 DKSTELHGRDS
+328 
-339 DNAMD
+339 
-344 KKVMEEKNDTFG
+344 
-356 DKTQKENQYSA
+356 SA
-367 EEDEDME
+367 EDME
-374 EKRSLWIRSG
+374 EKRSLWIRGG
-384 CVVVLFLLFLWMSR
+384 CVVVLFLLFLWMGR
-398 FLGERDAGWAFMIYI
+398 FLGERDAGRAFMSYI

-446 GGVLIACILSGCM
+446 GGVLIACMLSGCM

-475 ETDRGYEYTFVTD
+475 ETEGGYEYTFVTD
-488 SLEGAESAGESEE
+488 SLEGAESAAESEE

-507 AESLQQARAEYDQA
+507 AESLQQARTEYDQA
-521 HDRNLDLSHVE
+521 HDRSLDLSHVE
-532 YIVVDSEKTLRQM
+532 YIVVDSEETLRQM

-573 SIREYIASHYKGEC
+573 SIRKYIAMHYKGEC

>member
-1 MDYRNVTFRQLFITG
+1 MTFRQLFITG
-16 TCLIFPITFWNMVQ
+16 TCLIFPIAFWNMVQ

-47 LILALVYVVLLHLAL
+47 LIFALVYVVLLHLAL
-62 SGVVKLSD
+62 SGVVKMSD
-70 PAKEKTEITGTKVW
+70 PAKEKAEITSIKTW
-84 NNKKKVT
+84 NNKKKAT

-96 VIRYVIRVLFLLYF
+96 VIRYAIRVLFLLYF
-110 FVQGSRILMLPDYAS
+110 FVQGSRILMLPDYAG

-165 IICGFWNADFSRL
+165 VICGFWNADFSEL

-185 MQASVCNT
+185 MQATVCNT
-193 ICQVLIK
+193 ICQILIK

-234 VPVVLAIV
+234 VPVVLALV

-301 FVCQFVDEIWKI
+301 FICQFVDEIWKI
-313 ICVWRKSGGMRAAGN
+313 ICVWRKSGEMRAARN
-328 DKSTELHGRDS
+328 DKSTELYGCDS

-344 KKVMEEKNDTFG
+344 KKVMEEKNDTFEN
-356 DKTQKENQYSA
+356 KTQKKNEYSS
-367 EEDEDME
+367 EEDME
-374 EKRSLWIRSG
+374 EKRSLWIRGG

-398 FLGERDAGWAFMIYI
+398 FLRERDAGRAFMIYI

-446 GGVLIACILSGCM
+446 GGVLIACMLSGCM

-475 ETDRGYEYTFVTD
+475 ETEGGYEYTFVTD
-488 SLEGAESAGESEE
+488 SLEGAESAAESEE

-507 AESLQQARAEYDQA
+507 AESLQQARVEYDQA
-521 HDRNLDLSHVE
+521 HDRSLDLSHVE
-532 YIVVDSEKTLRQM
+532 YIVVDSEETLRQM

-573 SIREYIASHYKGEC
+573 SIRKYIATHYKGEC

>member
-1 MDYRNVTFRQLFITG
+1 MTFRQLFITG

-47 LILALVYVVLLHLAL
+47 LILALVYVVLLHLVL

-70 PAKEKTEITGTKVW
+70 PAKEKTEITGAKVW
-84 NNKKKVT
+84 NNKKKVA

-96 VIRYVIRVLFLLYF
+96 VIRYAIRVLFLLYF
-110 FVQGSRILMLPDYAS
+110 FVQGSRILMLPDYAGT
-125 AVLVVPVLLA
+125 VLVVPVLLA

-288 VIFGL
+288 IIFGL

-313 ICVWRKSGGMRAAGN
+313 ICVWRKSQA
-328 DKSTELHGRDS
+328 
-339 DNAMD
+339 
-344 KKVMEEKNDTFG
+344 
-356 DKTQKENQYSA
+356 SA
-367 EEDEDME
+367 EDME
-374 EKRSLWIRSG
+374 EKRSLWIRGG
-384 CVVVLFLLFLWMSR
+384 CVVVLFLLFLWMGR
-398 FLGERDAGWAFMIYI
+398 FLGERDAGRAFMSYI

-446 GGVLIACILSGCM
+446 GGVLIACMLSGCM

-475 ETDRGYEYTFVTD
+475 ETEGGYEYTFVTD
-488 SLEGAESAGESEE
+488 SLEGAESAAESEE

-507 AESLQQARAEYDQA
+507 AESLQQARTEYDQA
-521 HDRNLDLSHVE
+521 HDRSLDLSHVE
-532 YIVVDSEKTLRQM
+532 YIVVDSEETLRQM

-573 SIREYIASHYKGEC
+573 SIRKYIAAHYKGEC

>member
-70 PAKEKTEITGTKVW
+70 PAKEKTEITGAKVW
-84 NNKKKVT
+84 NNKKKVA

-96 VIRYVIRVLFLLYF
+96 VIRYAIRVLFLLYF
-110 FVQGSRILMLPDYAS
+110 FVQGSRILMLPDYAGT
-125 AVLVVPVLLA
+125 VLVVPVLLA

-234 VPVVLAIV
+234 VPVVLALV
-242 ASCFVISLLGLQGKT
+242 ASCFVTSLLGLQSKT

-288 VIFGL
+288 IIFGL

-301 FVCQFVDEIWKI
+301 FICQFVDEIWKI
-313 ICVWRKSGGMRAAGN
+313 ICVWRKSQA
-328 DKSTELHGRDS
+328 
-339 DNAMD
+339 
-344 KKVMEEKNDTFG
+344 
-356 DKTQKENQYSA
+356 SA
-367 EEDEDME
+367 EDME
-374 EKRSLWIRSG
+374 EKRSLWIRGG
-384 CVVVLFLLFLWMSR
+384 CVVVLFLLFLWMGR
-398 FLGERDAGWAFMIYI
+398 FLGERDAGRAFMSYI

-446 GGVLIACILSGCM
+446 GGVLIACMLSGCM

-475 ETDRGYEYTFVTD
+475 ETEGGYEYTFVTD
-488 SLEGAESAGESEE
+488 SLEGAESAAESEE

-507 AESLQQARAEYDQA
+507 AESLQQARTEYDQA
-521 HDRNLDLSHVE
+521 HDRSLDLSHVE
-532 YIVVDSEKTLRQM
+532 YIVVDSEETLRQM

-573 SIREYIASHYKGEC
+573 SIRKYIAMHYKGEC

>member
-1 MDYRNVTFRQLFITG
+1 MGYRNVTFRQLFITG
-16 TCLIFPITFWNMVQ
+16 TCLIFPIAFWNIVQ

-47 LILALVYVVLLHLAL
+47 LILALVYVVLLHLGL
-62 SGVVKLSD
+62 SGVVKMED
-70 PAKEKTEITGTKVW
+70 PTEKKIEITSIKVW
-84 NNKKKVT
+84 NNKKKVV

-96 VIRYVIRVLFLLYF
+96 VIRYAIRTLFLLYF
-110 FVQGSRILMLPDYAS
+110 FVQGSRILMLPDYAGM
-125 AVLVVPVLLA
+125 VLVVPVLLA

-155 IGIGITLVLF
+155 IGIGIALVLF
-165 IICGFWNADFSRL
+165 VICGFWNADFSRL
-178 KEYVEFQ
+178 KEYVELQ
-185 MQASVCNT
+185 MQSSVCST
-193 ICQVLIK
+193 IGQILIK
-200 GYLLIVGLSMLEFVM
+200 GYLMVVGLCMLEFVM

-220 VEKRRRGMLVWTVS
+220 VEKRKRGMLVWTVS

-242 ASCFVISLLGLQGKT
+242 ASCFVISLLGLQGKV

-301 FVCQFVDEIWKI
+301 FICQFVDEIWKI
-313 ICVWRKSGGMRAAGN
+313 ICVWRKSQT
-328 DKSTELHGRDS
+328 SE
-339 DNAMD
+339 
-344 KKVMEEKNDTFG
+344 
-356 DKTQKENQYSA
+356 
-367 EEDEDME
+367 EDME
-374 EKRSLWIRSG
+374 EKRSLWIRGG
-384 CVVVLFLLFLWMSR
+384 CVVVLFLLFLWMNR
-398 FLGERDAGWAFMIYI
+398 FLGERDAGRAFMIYI

-446 GGVLIACILSGCM
+446 GGVLLACMLSGCM

-507 AESLQQARAEYDQA
+507 AESLQQARTEYDHA
-521 HDRNLDLSHVE
+521 HDRSLDLSHVE
-532 YIVVDSEKTLRQM
+532 YIVVDSEETLRQM

-573 SIREYIASHYKGEC
+573 SIREYIATHYKGEC

>member
-1 MDYRNVTFRQLFITG
+1 MTFRQLFITG

-35 SKNNGILSLFLM
+35 SKNNGVLSLFLM

-70 PAKEKTEITGTKVW
+70 PAKEKTEITGAKVW

-110 FVQGSRILMLPDYAS
+110 FVQGSRILMLPDYAGT
-125 AVLVVPVLLA
+125 VLVVPVLLA

-200 GYLLIVGLSMLEFVM
+200 GYLMIVGLCMLEFVM

-234 VPVVLAIV
+234 VPVVLALV
-242 ASCFVISLLGLQGKT
+242 ASCFVTSLLGLQSKT

-288 VIFGL
+288 IIFGL

-301 FVCQFVDEIWKI
+301 FICQFVDEIWKI
-313 ICVWRKSGGMRAAGN
+313 ICVWRKSQA
-328 DKSTELHGRDS
+328 
-339 DNAMD
+339 
-344 KKVMEEKNDTFG
+344 
-356 DKTQKENQYSA
+356 SA
-367 EEDEDME
+367 EDME
-374 EKRSLWIRSG
+374 EKRSLWIRGG
-384 CVVVLFLLFLWMSR
+384 CVVVLFLLFLWMGR
-398 FLGERDAGWAFMIYI
+398 FLGERDAGRAFMSYI

-446 GGVLIACILSGCM
+446 GGVLIACMLSGCM

-475 ETDRGYEYTFVTD
+475 ETEGGYEYTFVTD
-488 SLEGAESAGESEE
+488 SLEGAESAAESEE

-507 AESLQQARAEYDQA
+507 AESLQQARTEYDQA
-521 HDRNLDLSHVE
+521 HDRSLDLSHVE
-532 YIVVDSEKTLRQM
+532 YIVVDSEETLRQM

-573 SIREYIASHYKGEC
+573 SIRKYIAMHYKGEC

>member
-1 MDYRNVTFRQLFITG
+1 MTFRQLFITG

-70 PAKEKTEITGTKVW
+70 LAKEKTEITGAKVW

-91 IASIY
+91 IASVY

-110 FVQGSRILMLPDYAS
+110 FVQGSRILMLPDYAGT
-125 AVLVVPVLLA
+125 VLVVPVLLA

-313 ICVWRKSGGMRAAGN
+313 ICVWRKSQA
-328 DKSTELHGRDS
+328 
-339 DNAMD
+339 
-344 KKVMEEKNDTFG
+344 
-356 DKTQKENQYSA
+356 SA
-367 EEDEDME
+367 EDME

-398 FLGERDAGWAFMIYI
+398 FLGERDAGRAFMIYI

-427 AGRKRTNPG
+427 VGRKRTNPG

-446 GGVLIACILSGCM
+446 GGILLVSILSGCM

-488 SLEGAESAGESEE
+488 SLEGAESAAESEE

-507 AESLQQARAEYDQA
+507 AESLQRARAEYDQE
-521 HDRNLDLSHVE
+521 HDRSLDLSHVE
-532 YIVVDSEKTLRQM
+532 YIVVDSEETLRQM

-558 EVICTDSLYQ
+558 EVVCTDSLYQ

-573 SIREYIASHYKGEC
+573 SIRKYIAAHYKGEC

>member
-1 MDYRNVTFRQLFITG
+1 MTFRQLFITG

-70 PAKEKTEITGTKVW
+70 PAKEKTEITGAKVW
-84 NNKKKVT
+84 NNKKKVA

-96 VIRYVIRVLFLLYF
+96 VIRYAIRVLFLLYF
-110 FVQGSRILMLPDYAS
+110 FVQGSRILMLPDYAGT
-125 AVLVVPVLLA
+125 VLVVPVLLA

-313 ICVWRKSGGMRAAGN
+313 ICVWRKSQA
-328 DKSTELHGRDS
+328 
-339 DNAMD
+339 
-344 KKVMEEKNDTFG
+344 
-356 DKTQKENQYSA
+356 SA
-367 EEDEDME
+367 EDME
-374 EKRSLWIRSG
+374 EKRSLWIRGG
-384 CVVVLFLLFLWMSR
+384 CVVVLFLLFLWMGR
-398 FLGERDAGWAFMIYI
+398 FLGERDAGRAFMSYI

-446 GGVLIACILSGCM
+446 GGVLITCILSGCM

-475 ETDRGYEYTFVTD
+475 ETEGGYEYTFVTD
-488 SLEGAESAGESEE
+488 SLEGAESAAESEE

-521 HDRNLDLSHVE
+521 HDRSLDLSHVE
-532 YIVVDSEKTLRQM
+532 YIMVDSEETLRQM

-573 SIREYIASHYKGEC
+573 SIRKYIAAHYKGEC

>member
-1 MDYRNVTFRQLFITG
+1 MTYRQLFITG

-70 PAKEKTEITGTKVW
+70 PAKEKTEITGAKVW
-84 NNKKKVT
+84 NNKKKVA

-96 VIRYVIRVLFLLYF
+96 VIRYAIRVFFLLYF
-110 FVQGSRILMLPDYAS
+110 FVQGSRILMLPDYAGT
-125 AVLVVPVLLA
+125 VLVVPVLLA

-242 ASCFVISLLGLQGKT
+242 ASCFVQGKT

-344 KKVMEEKNDTFG
+344 KKVMEEKNDTFE
-356 DKTQKENQYSA
+356 DKTQKKNEYSA
-367 EEDEDME
+367 EDME

-398 FLGERDAGWAFMIYI
+398 FLGERDAGRAFMIYI

-427 AGRKRTNPG
+427 VGRKRTNPG

-446 GGVLIACILSGCM
+446 GGILLVSILSGCM

-475 ETDRGYEYTFVTD
+475 ETDGGYKYTFVTD
-488 SLEGAESAGESEE
+488 SLEGAESAAESEE

-507 AESLQQARAEYDQA
+507 AESLQRARAEYDQA
-521 HDRNLDLSHVE
+521 HDRSLDLSHVE
-532 YIVVDSEKTLRQM
+532 YIVVDSEETLRQM

-558 EVICTDSLYQ
+558 EVVCTDSLYQ

-573 SIREYIASHYKGEC
+573 SIRKYIAAHYKGEC